1 MAGIT
6 LSTDIGQRMNFGNN
20 VAKQLNEAPMIT
32 KEWEQSTGRQK
43 KNADIENTAEK
54 GLGYRACTDS
64 SPREGE
70 SKALSVDF
78 S

>member
-1 MAGIT
+1 
-6 LSTDIGQRMNFGNN
+6 MNFVNN
-20 VAKQLNEAPMIT
+20 VANQLNEALMIT

-54 GLGYRACTDS
+54 GLGYRVCTDS